1 MVRLD
6 THREQFKT
14 TSLDD
19 TDGFR
24 VAVSFEGKWPGPCEI
39 SRAEMHKRM
48 DESFRASATV
58 RKVSSP
64 MNDPAGKRET
74 HGETSAGQTT
84 DLIKKDSGLC
94 LETVPSAFDI
104 SEMALT
110 SRLQRG

>member
-1 MVRLD
+1 MARLD

-64 MNDPAGKRET
+64 MNGPENEKHMGKQASDKRRT
-74 HGETSAGQTT
+74 
-84 DLIKKDSGLC
+84 
-94 LETVPSAFDI
+94 
-104 SEMALT
+104 
-110 SRLQRG
+110 